1 MDWNEIIAALLIL
14 VAACILLGLD
24 SWRRVEEAF
33 HSKIGVQCGVDMPPC
48 ANGTRC
54 INGYCDTLDSPY
66 LPPTS
71 GLPVLPE
78 GYSK

>member
-1 MDWNEIIAALLIL
+1 MISGEIIAA
-14 VAACILLGLD
+14 VCILLVACVLLGV
-24 SWRRVEEAF
+24 SHRYEGF
-33 HSKIGVQCGVDMPPC
+33 HSKIGVQCGVDMAPC

-54 INGYCDTLDSPY
+54 VNGYCESLDTPY